1 MHLRF
6 FFFGALSLS
15 VGAAAVVACVSD
27 EGNTIVAPV
36 TDGGS
41 TGDGSTSMSTTD
53 GATTTSDAGTDA
65 TTSSVDAGDAA
76 PIDPEAVP
84 KNLAMQGLLALWMEA
99 SSDHLVISGGNVANW
114 NDLSGNNN
122 TANGTASGLVP
133 KEAGVNGHSTV
144 VFNSYTSLFTIPD
157 NASLQMGQDEFFIIG
172 VARQGI
178 PAGGPTSAYFFSK
191 AKYGG
196 GIVGGPA
203 QYKSGLELFT
213 HGPNTFDGGIDLSF
227 QQTTA
232 AGNVSGDETGSAI
245 FDDGKFHLVGLR
257 HAKAGAHPYTFYI
270 DSTSQ
275 PSSVSPEDN
284 ESEPEAGVKFGAYP
298 AYPGNLAY
306 DFDFEM
312 AELIVAHK
320 NNYAISDANVAALV
334 DYMRKKYGL

>member
-1 MHLRF
+1 M
-6 FFFGALSLS
+6 
-15 VGAAAVVACVSD
+15 
-27 EGNTIVAPV
+27 
-36 TDGGS
+36 
-41 TGDGSTSMSTTD
+41 TTD
-53 GATTTSDAGTDA
+53 GSMTTTDAGATDA
-65 TTSSVDAGDAA
+65 TTSNVDASDAA

-84 KNLAMQGLLALWMEA
+84 KNLVTQGLLALWMEA

-122 TANGTASGLVP
+122 TATGTASGLVA

-144 VFNSYTSLFTIPD
+144 LFNDYRSLFTIPD
-157 NASLQMGQDEFFIIG
+157 NPTLQMGNDEFFIVG

-178 PAGGPTSAYFFSK
+178 PAKGPTSAYFFSK
-191 AKYGG
+191 AHYGG

-213 HGPNTFDGGIDLSF
+213 YGPNTLDGGIDLSF
-227 QQTTA
+227 QQTTG
-232 AGNVSGDETGSAI
+232 AGIVSGDETGSAI

-257 HAKAGAHPYTFYI
+257 RAKAGAQPYTFYV
-270 DSTSQ
+270 DSTTQ
-275 PSSVSPEDN
+275 PSTVSPEDD
-284 ESEPEAGVKFGAYP
+284 ESEPEAGVRFGSYP

-334 DYMRKKYGL
+334 DYLRKKYGL